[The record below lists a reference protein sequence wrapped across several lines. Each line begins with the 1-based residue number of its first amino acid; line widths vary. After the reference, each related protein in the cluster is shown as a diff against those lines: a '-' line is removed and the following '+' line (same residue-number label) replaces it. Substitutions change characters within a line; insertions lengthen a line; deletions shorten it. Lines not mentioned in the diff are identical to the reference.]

1 MQSHNT
7 QAVTSGDGFWAA
19 FCNGFEEGI
28 DCLTGETGQLD
39 DLLEAPLHLGNVLD
53 YGADPNGTTQS
64 GTYMMRWYTD
74 ISATCKQRS
83 SPPYHAHGHRCSA
96 RFHQAD

>member
-1 MQSHNT
+1 MHCHTT

-53 YGADPNGTTQS
+53 YGADPNGATQS

-74 ISATCKQRS
+74 ISAT
-83 SPPYHAHGHRCSA
+83 
-96 RFHQAD
+96 